1 MSVKQL
7 QASLRLWKR
16 RLAYRQKRV
25 KIVSRAAHKD
35 RTLSKSEL
43 ASIHRWR
50 ALRDEAQRMVDTR
63 RRQIHDH
70 QPLSARA
77 FQHAEGLV
85 GIMEQGGNNVGPEV
99 SKLIRAAGG
108 SPGEP
113 WCGDFVI
120 VCYRNAGSK
129 AVNRSWAAVR
139 LMLTPGV
146 RATSSPVQGDIV
158 RYTFDHTG
166 LFDHWC
172 DANGKACAKN
182 QATHIVAV
190 EGNTGASGAVSD
202 SKTGGDGAY
211 RKVRD
216 RRLVSDFLH
225 VTR

>member
-1 MSVKQL
+1 MSLKQL

-16 RLAYRQKRV
+16 RLAYRERRA
-25 KIVSRAAHKD
+25 KIVARAAHKD
-35 RTLSKSEL
+35 RTVSRREL
-43 ASIHRWR
+43 ESIRRWR
-50 ALRDEAQRMVDTR
+50 RLRDEAQRMVNTR
-63 RRQIHDH
+63 RRQIRAHR
-70 QPLSARA
+70 PLATRA
-77 FQHAEGLV
+77 FQYAEGLV

-113 WCGDFVI
+113 WCGDTVI

-146 RATSSPVQGDIV
+146 RRTSNPVQGDIV

-166 LFDHWC
+166 LFAHWC
-172 DANGKACAKN
+172 DANGKPCPKN
-182 QATHIVAV
+182 VASHLLV
-190 EGNTGASGAVSD
+190 IEGNTGASGAVSD
-202 SKTGGDGAY
+202 GNGSDGVY
-211 RKVRD
+211 KKVRD
-216 RRLVSDFLH
+216 RGLVSDFLH